1 MNQAQRRHRG
11 VWAGQRPWLPALFG
25 SVLILALLPG
35 CNGDAITPVAGHG
48 HSQSATVPPQPTGER
63 SIVYWYDPM
72 HPQYHSDKP
81 GLAPDCGM
89 ELVPR
94 YADEVES
101 AASGGTV
108 EISPWKQ
115 QVTGIRSAP
124 VSRRTLEHHIRT
136 VGVVRPDETRVQK
149 INTKISGYVEKLYVS
164 STGEAVERGQ
174 AVLSIYSPE
183 LLSTQ
188 AEYLLALRGEEA
200 LHHSP
205 FPEAVNSSKALL
217 DATRR
222 RLLLWDIPADEVK
235 RLEESGKPQKALTL
249 RSPIKGYVTAK
260 DVFEGSY
267 VTAGSD
273 LYTVTDLSRV
283 WVLLDV
289 YEHEMPFVRVG
300 MPVTLRLVAYPGE
313 PISGAVTYVYPY
325 LDEKT
330 RTNKVRVELDNPKLR
345 LKPDMYAT
353 AEMSASLGDRLALPT
368 DAVIDS
374 GTEQVVFVAAGDG
387 RFEPRTVRLGERG
400 DGYVEVLDGVRE
412 GEQVVVSANF
422 MVDSES
428 RLKAAMDA
436 AGGTHQH

>member
-1 MNQAQRRHRG
+1 
-11 VWAGQRPWLPALFG
+11 
-25 SVLILALLPG
+25 
-35 CNGDAITPVAGHG
+35 
-48 HSQSATVPPQPTGER
+48 
-63 SIVYWYDPM
+63 
-72 HPQYHSDKP
+72 
-81 GLAPDCGM
+81 
-89 ELVPR
+89 
-94 YADEVES
+94 
-101 AASGGTV
+101 
-108 EISPWKQ
+108 
-115 QVTGIRSAP
+115 
-124 VSRRTLEHHIRT
+124 
-136 VGVVRPDETRVQK
+136 VQK
-149 INTKISGYVEKLYVS
+149 INTKVSGYVEKLYINA
-164 STGEAVERGQ
+164 TGEAVERGQ
-174 AVLSIYSPE
+174 PILSIYSPE

-217 DATRR
+217 DAARR
-222 RLLLWDIPADEVK
+222 RLLLWDIPAAEVK

-249 RSPIKGYVTAK
+249 RSPMKGYVTAK

-267 VTAGSD
+267 VAAGSD

-289 YEHEMPFVRVG
+289 YEREMPFVRVG

-313 PISGAVTYVYPY
+313 PINGAVTYVYPY

-353 AEMSASLGDRLALPT
+353 AEMSASLGDRLAVPS